1 VGETTLEEDG
11 MIRKLDIMRLK
22 AMSPKAF
29 ELGPRAFELGPR
41 AFQFM
46 RRYIASSGVL
56 FFGVGAQFVW
66 FILLARRLGAEGF
79 GQLMVIL
86 AVTALAGSM
95 CGVGSCD
102 AMVRRVARN
111 RDDYGLMLGHGLILI
126 GVTGAALVVACT
138 AVLYFLTP
146 VDASPAVN
154 LAIMAVYSF
163 TYVFLATLVWST
175 ELVFIGRGEFGAANF
190 INGGFSAI
198 RMVTA
203 IVACLGFGVSSIGG
217 WAAWNCGAH
226 LISAL
231 VCAWMLKPLGAP
243 VWRVER
249 RELWLGFQ
257 HSTPV
262 LVDTL
267 RSNVDRIVLGAA
279 APALVVGNYAMASRM
294 AQISQL
300 VVHSLNRIMYPTF
313 AARID
318 QGMRGMARVGMKY
331 VAAVGLLSFAT
342 AVGVFIVAPVMPLL
356 LGESYRNVVHDL
368 RVLCWLVIPMAVV
381 NVPFDLFGA
390 ADRHGTRAKVYNTV
404 SLIGVAATAGA
415 VWRFGVQGAF
425 VAAYGVQ
432 IALAASLWAAL
443 LAAAKQEELA
453 DAALAGTAEAVA
465 E

>member
-1 VGETTLEEDG
+1 
-11 MIRKLDIMRLK
+11 MIRKQDIARLK
-22 AMSPKAF
+22 ALAPRYF
-29 ELGPRAFELGPR
+29 EL
-41 AFQFM
+41 M
-46 RRYIASSGVL
+46 WRYIASSSVL

-66 FILLARRLGAEGF
+66 FIILARRLGAEGF
-79 GQLMVIL
+79 GQLMIIL

-111 RDDYGLMLGHGLILI
+111 HNDYRLMLGHGLILI
-126 GVTGAALVVACT
+126 GVTGTALVTACAAALCLFMPA
-138 AVLYFLTP
+138 
-146 VDASPAVN
+146 DADPTIN

-163 TYVFLATLVWST
+163 TYVLLATLVWSA

-190 INGGFSAI
+190 INCGFSAI
-198 RMVTA
+198 RMATA
-203 IVACLGFGVSSIGG
+203 IVACLGFGVSSVGG
-217 WAAWNCGAH
+217 WAVWNCGAH

-231 VCAWMLKPLGAP
+231 ACAWMLKPLGAP

-257 HSTPV
+257 YSTPV
-262 LVDTL
+262 LVNTL
-267 RSNVDRIVLGAA
+267 CANTDRIILGAA
-279 APALVVGNYAMASRM
+279 APVLAVGNYAMASRM

-313 AARID
+313 ATKIGE
-318 QGMRGMARVGMKY
+318 GMRGMVRMGLKY
-331 VAAVGLLSFAT
+331 VVAVGLLSFAT
-342 AVGVFIVAPVMPLL
+342 AMGVYIVAPVMPWL
-356 LGESYRNVVHDL
+356 LGETYRNVVHDL
-368 RVLCWLVIPMAVV
+368 RVLCWLVVPMAVV
-381 NVPFDLFGA
+381 TVPFDLFGA

-404 SLIGVAATAGA
+404 SLVGVAATAGI

-432 IALAASLWAAL
+432 IALAISLWAAL
-443 LAAAKQEELA
+443 LAAAKQEKL
-453 DAALAGTAEAVA
+453 AEARANPASVETIEAAAAAA